1 MENVFKYY
9 EFSAFIK
16 DESTSFSGNEISFS
30 ELNATH
36 FLIFEK
42 NNEKYNLY
50 VSKYLNKKEIGS
62 KSPEILELL
71 VESYDKSIPEHRLAI
86 KQYLN

>member
-1 MENVFKYY
+1 MENVLKYY
-9 EFSAFIK
+9 EFSDFFK
-16 DESTSFSGNEISFS
+16 DNSDSFSGNEISFS

-42 NNEKYNLY
+42 NNKTYNLY
-50 VSKYLNKKEIGS
+50 VSKYSNQKEIGV
-62 KSPEILELL
+62 KPPEILELL
-71 VESYDKSIPEHRLAI
+71 VENYDKSIPEHRLAI